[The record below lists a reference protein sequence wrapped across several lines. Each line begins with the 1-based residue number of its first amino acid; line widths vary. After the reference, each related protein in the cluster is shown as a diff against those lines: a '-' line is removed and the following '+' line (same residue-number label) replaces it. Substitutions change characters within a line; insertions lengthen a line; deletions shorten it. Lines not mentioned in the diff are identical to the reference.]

1 MTRRRASLPDHLSG
15 GMLRFRTYSV
25 CLAVC
30 SKPGHS
36 QQSFQFGLQK
46 KFLILSAH
54 RCSSCAHSMIGGQ
67 SSSKVLTSQ
76 TETQNPL
83 RTQRIFYTVP
93 EPPLCSIMCTRC
105 SGRLG
110 KHFFGYF
117 VLVGCFFLRGR
128 GIELMWVRR
137 RRRGTSFLSVLI
149 FSTR

>member
-1 MTRRRASLPDHLSG
+1 MERPRIRMRRRRASLPDHLSG
-15 GMLRFRTYSV
+15 EMLRFRTYSV

-30 SKPGHS
+30 SKPCHS
-36 QQSFQFGLQK
+36 QQFFQLGLQQ
-46 KFLILSAH
+46 

-117 VLVGCFFLRGR
+117 VFVGCSFLRGR
-128 GIELMWVRR
+128 GNELLRVRR
-137 RRRGTSFLSVLI
+137 RRRRGRLVFSVLVWT
-149 FSTR
+149 TR